1 MKSIFSEFFYGIWIV
16 LIVSVKTRVNLFPI
30 SLEIIHSYLSFKS
43 LLETYKAE
51 FIIQG
56 KHYNTEPI
64 KIIYLES
71 SVALHQPQFR
81 KI

>member
-1 MKSIFSEFFYGIWIV
+1 MEFDCFILPNKSE
-16 LIVSVKTRVNLFPI
+16 LFPI

-71 SVALHQPQFR
+71 SVALINLNSE
-81 KI
+81 KYNTN

>member
-1 MKSIFSEFFYGIWIV
+1 M
-16 LIVSVKTRVNLFPI
+16 NLFPI

-64 KIIYLES
+64 KNYL
-71 SVALHQPQFR
+71 FR
-81 KI
+81 KFGGTASLNSEKYNTN